1 MAFAPRLSCAGYL
14 VPCAQGLP
22 LVLRHAAGLRQVP
35 AGCRGNATS
44 ASWSSWR
51 RGRHLPAREEA
62 TKALYNKL
70 GIMHLKFLE
79 AYTSRVDGWPALATT
94 AVIIPSP
101 RPCLCLLHPRPVAL
115 VAPVAPVAPVA
126 LEAAVGMV
134 PVAVLMVAVGAAVVV
149 VVAGR
154 PQPCPRCTPRCTP
167 LCCFP
172 FSRARFVSCFEPRN
186 RTGTSISQTCLMKA
200 QGGEGTGRSCGVHPT
215 EQRGA
220 LVKQRMVTSGCW
232 RAVRRGPRGE
242 QSSDHRHWGRAIHQP
257 GGVTQPQ
264 HAVPDAQVGESARGD
279 GVALVQV
286 PSREAAHFQRHSTH
300 LCFHGRDQQGVHP
313 MAS

>member
-1 MAFAPRLSCAGYL
+1 MLLDSDRTVSSQL
-14 VPCAQGLP
+14 
-22 LVLRHAAGLRQVP
+22 AAGETPPVP
-35 AGCRGNATS
+35 HGRHGGGDATS
-44 ASWSSWR
+44 RS
-51 RGRHLPAREEA
+51 REEA

-126 LEAAVGMV
+126 LEAAVGMAAV
-134 PVAVLMVAVGAAVVV
+134 GMVAVVMVAVGAAVVV

-154 PQPCPRCTPRCTP
+154 PLPCPSCTPRCTP
-167 LCCFP
+167 LCYFP
-172 FSRARFVSCFEPRN
+172 FTRARFVSCFEPRN

-200 QGGEGTGRSCGVHPT
+200 QGGEGTG
-215 EQRGA
+215 QRGA

-242 QSSDHRHWGRAIHQP
+242 QSSDHRHWGRASHQP